1 VPVFKPIKILKIPG
15 VEPPKESCNDPE
27 CPWHGTLRVRGII
40 LEGVVLKAKA
50 HKMVVVGHDYLKYD
64 SKYKRYERRR
74 KKIHARLPPCIR
86 VEIGEHVVIGEC
98 RPLAKTIKFVVL
110 GIKR

>member
-1 VPVFKPIKILKIPG
+1 
-15 VEPPKESCNDPE
+15 
-27 CPWHGTLRVRGII
+27 
-40 LEGVVLKAKA
+40 
-50 HKMVVVGHDYLKYD
+50 KYD